1 MKFMTEFISVLN
13 DYLWAK
19 LIVIFLVAIGLFL
32 TVYLGFLQIRFFP
45 EMVRLLGDGRKNKDK
60 DKKTVSS
67 LQAFMIGMAAR
78 IGTGNIAGVATAVA
92 LGGPGAV
99 FWMWLIALIGSA
111 SAFVESTLAQVYK
124 VKDGDSWRG
133 GPAYY
138 MEKALGNRK
147 LGIIFSILI
156 TLSFG
161 LIFNAVQAN
170 TIAASIDN
178 EFGISTS
185 TTAIVLA
192 IITAIIIFGG
202 VHSVAKFS
210 TVLVPIKAGVYIVLA
225 LWVMIANFDIL
236 PNVFGAIFSEGVF
249 TFKQMFGGV
258 MGAAVL
264 HGIRRGLFSNEAGMG
279 SAPNAAATADV
290 THPVKQGFIQALGV
304 IVDTFI
310 ICSSTAM
317 IVLVSGVYKTSE
329 LTGIPLTQESLRVS
343 LGDFAAT
350 FVSISVFLFALST
363 IMGNYYYGESNISFM
378 KNSKKTIYL
387 YRFAVIGMV
396 LFGALYSAEL
406 IWSLAD
412 IFMGLMVLV
421 NLYAITRLSKV
432 AKALLMDYIAQKK
445 KGLDPVFHADSISEL
460 PGREHLEAWVDEKK
474 ANKQI
479 G

>member
-1 MKFMTEFISVLN
+1 MTEFISVLN

-460 PGREHLEAWVDEKK
+460 PGREHLEAWVDEKE

>member
-1 MKFMTEFISVLN
+1 MTEFIAMLN
-13 DYLWAK
+13 DYLWSK

-32 TVYLGFLQIRFFP
+32 TIRFGFLQIKFLP

-60 DKKTVSS
+60 DKKSVSS
-67 LQAFMIGMAAR
+67 LQAFMIGMVAR

-99 FWMWLIALIGSA
+99 FWMWVIALIGSA

-124 VKDGDSWRG
+124 VKDGDAWRG

-138 MEKALGNRK
+138 MEKGLGKRK
-147 LGIIFSILI
+147 LGIAFSILI

-170 TIAASIDN
+170 TIAASINN
-178 EFGISTS
+178 EFGIN
-185 TTAIVLA
+185 TTMTGIILTV
-192 IITAIIIFGG
+192 ITALIIFGG

-210 TVLVPIKAGVYIVLA
+210 TILVPIKAGAYILLS
-225 LWVMIANFDIL
+225 LWIMIANYHVL
-236 PNVFGAIFSEGVF
+236 PSVFSAIFSEGLF
-249 TFKQMFGGV
+249 SFKQLFSGV

-264 HGIRRGLFSNEAGMG
+264 QGIRRGLFSNEAGMG
-279 SAPNAAATADV
+279 SAPNVAPQLDV
-290 THPVKQGFIQALGV
+290 THPAKQGFIQALGV
-304 IVDTFI
+304 IIDTFV
-310 ICSSTAM
+310 ICSSTVM

-329 LTGIPLTQESLRVS
+329 LTGIPLTQESLRVG
-343 LGDFAAT
+343 LGGFAAT

-378 KNSKKTIYL
+378 KHSKKTIL
-387 YRFAVIGMV
+387 FYRFGVILMV

-406 IWSLAD
+406 VWSLAD
-412 IFMGLMVLV
+412 IFMGLMVLI

-432 AKALLMDYIAQKK
+432 AKAVLKDYIAQKK
-445 KGLDPVFHADSISEL
+445 QGKDPVFHADSISHL
-460 PGREHLEAWVDEKK
+460 PGRETLEAWNEEEKTQ
-474 ANKQI
+474 KQI
-479 G
+479 VS

>member
-1 MKFMTEFISVLN
+1 MTEFIAMLN
-13 DYLWAK
+13 DYLWSK

-32 TVYLGFLQIRFFP
+32 TIRFGFLQIKFLP

-60 DKKTVSS
+60 DKKSVSS

-99 FWMWLIALIGSA
+99 FWMWVIALIGSA

-124 VKDGDSWRG
+124 VKDGDAWRG

-138 MEKALGNRK
+138 MEKGLGKRK
-147 LGIIFSILI
+147 LGIAFSILI

-170 TIAASIDN
+170 TIAASINN
-178 EFGISTS
+178 EFGIN
-185 TTAIVLA
+185 TTMTGIILTV
-192 IITAIIIFGG
+192 ITALIIFGG

-210 TVLVPIKAGVYIVLA
+210 TILVPIKAGAYILLS
-225 LWVMIANFDIL
+225 LWIMIANYHVL
-236 PNVFGAIFSEGVF
+236 PSVFSAIFSEGLF
-249 TFKQMFGGV
+249 SFKQLFSGV

-264 HGIRRGLFSNEAGMG
+264 QGIRRGLFSNEAGMG
-279 SAPNAAATADV
+279 SAPNAAAAADV
-290 THPVKQGFIQALGV
+290 THPAKQGFIQALGV
-304 IVDTFI
+304 IIDTFV
-310 ICSSTAM
+310 ICSSTVM

-329 LTGIPLTQESLRVS
+329 LTGIPLTQESLRVE
-343 LGDFAAT
+343 LGGFAAT

-378 KNSKKTIYL
+378 KHSKKTIL
-387 YRFAVIGMV
+387 FYRFGVILMV

-406 IWSLAD
+406 VWSLAD
-412 IFMGLMVLV
+412 IFMGLMVLI

-432 AKALLMDYIAQKK
+432 AKAVLKDYIAQKK
-445 KGLDPVFHADSISEL
+445 QGKDPVFHADSISHL
-460 PGREHLEAWVDEKK
+460 PGRETLEAWNEEEKTQ
-474 ANKQI
+474 KQI
-479 G
+479 VS

>member
-1 MKFMTEFISVLN
+1 MTELVSVLN

-19 LIVIFLVAIGLFL
+19 LLVILLVAIGLFL
-32 TVYLGFLQIRFFP
+32 TVYLGFIQFKFFP
-45 EMVRLLGDGRKNKDK
+45 EMIRLLGDGRNRDK

-99 FWMWLIALIGSA
+99 FWMWLMALIGSA
-111 SAFVESTLAQVYK
+111 SAFVESTLAQLYK
-124 VKDGDSWRG
+124 VKDGSSWRG

-147 LGIIFSILI
+147 LGVIFSILI

-170 TIAASIDN
+170 TIAASINN
-178 EFGISTS
+178 EFGINTK

-192 IITAIIIFGG
+192 IITALIIFGG

-210 TVLVPIKAGVYIVLA
+210 TVLVPIKAGVYIILA
-225 LWVMIANFDIL
+225 LWVMFSNFDIL
-236 PNVFGAIFSEGVF
+236 PDVFGAIFSEGIF

-290 THPVKQGFIQALGV
+290 THPIKQGLIQALGV

-329 LTGIPLTQESLRVS
+329 LSGIPLTQESLRVS

-378 KNSKKTIYL
+378 KNSKKSIYL

-421 NLYAITRLSKV
+421 NLYAITRLAKV
-432 AKALLMDYIAQKK
+432 VKALLKDYVSQKK
-445 KGLDPVFHADSISEL
+445 QGLDPVFSADKIDNL
-460 PGREHLEAWVDEKK
+460 PGRDQLEAWIDEKDVK
-474 ANKQI
+474 KNV

>member
-1 MKFMTEFISVLN
+1 MTEFISVLN

-124 VKDGDSWRG
+124 VKDGDAWRG

-210 TVLVPIKAGVYIVLA
+210 TVLVPIKAGVYIILA

-432 AKALLMDYIAQKK
+432 AKALLVDYIAQKK
-445 KGLDPVFHADSISEL
+445 KGVDPVFHADSISNL
-460 PGREHLEAWVDEKK
+460 PGREHLEAWVDEKEV
-474 ANKQI
+474 NKQI

>member
-1 MKFMTEFISVLN
+1 MTEFISVLN

-178 EFGISTS
+178 EFGISTR

-192 IITAIIIFGG
+192 IITALIIFGG

-210 TVLVPIKAGVYIVLA
+210 TVLVPIKAGVYIILA

-236 PNVFGAIFSEGVF
+236 PDVFGAIFSEGIF

-432 AKALLMDYIAQKK
+432 AKALLLDYIAQKK
-445 KGLDPVFHADSISEL
+445 KGVDPVFHADSISNL
-460 PGREHLEAWVDEKK
+460 PGS
-474 ANKQI
+474 
-479 G
+479 

>member
-1 MKFMTEFISVLN
+1 MTELVTVIN

-32 TVYLGFLQIRFFP
+32 TINLGFIQIKFFP
-45 EMVRLLGDGRKNKDK
+45 EMVRLLGDGRKNKDKDK

-138 MEKALGNRK
+138 MEKALGSRK
-147 LGIIFSILI
+147 LGIVFSILI

-170 TIAASIDN
+170 TIAASIEN
-178 EFGISTS
+178 EFGVNTT
-185 TTAIVLA
+185 TTAIVLG
-192 IITAIIIFGG
+192 IITALIIFGG

-210 TVLVPIKAGVYIVLA
+210 TVLVPIKAGVYILLS
-225 LWVMIANFDIL
+225 LWIMIANYEVL
-236 PNVFGAIFSEGVF
+236 PSVFGAIFSEGIF
-249 TFKQMFGGV
+249 TFKQLFGGV

-279 SAPNAAATADV
+279 SAPNAAAAADV
-290 THPVKQGFIQALGV
+290 THPAKQGFIQALGV

-329 LTGIPLTQESLRVS
+329 LTGIPLTQESLRAG

-378 KNSKKTIYL
+378 KHSKKSIYL
-387 YRFAVIGMV
+387 FRFAVIAMV
-396 LFGALYSAEL
+396 IFGALYSAEL
-406 IWSLAD
+406 VWSLAD
-412 IFMGLMVLV
+412 IFMGLMVLI

-432 AKALLMDYIAQKK
+432 AKAVLKDYIAQKK
-445 KGLDPVFHADSISEL
+445 QGLDPVFHADNIPNL
-460 PGREHLEAWVDEKK
+460 PGREHLEAWTEEKQSK
-474 ANKQI
+474 KQA

>member
-1 MKFMTEFISVLN
+1 MTELVTLLN
-13 DYLWAK
+13 DFLWAK
-19 LIVIFLVAIGLFL
+19 LIVILLVAIGLFL
-32 TVYLGFLQIRFFP
+32 TVYLGFIQFKFFP
-45 EMVRLLGDGRKNKDK
+45 EMVRLLGDGRNRDK
-60 DKKTVSS
+60 EKKSVSS

-111 SAFVESTLAQVYK
+111 SAFVESTLAQLYK
-124 VKDGDSWRG
+124 VKDGSSWRG

-147 LGIIFSILI
+147 LGVLFSILI

-170 TIAASIDN
+170 TIAASINN
-178 EFGISTS
+178 EFGVNTK

-192 IITAIIIFGG
+192 IITALIIFGG

-210 TVLVPIKAGVYIVLA
+210 TVLVPIKAGVYIILA

-236 PNVFGAIFSEGVF
+236 PDVIGAIFSEGIF

-378 KNSKKTIYL
+378 KHSKKSIYL

-412 IFMGLMVLV
+412 IFMGLMVIV

-432 AKALLMDYIAQKK
+432 ARALLKDYIAQKK
-445 KGLDPVFHADSISEL
+445 QGLDPVFYADNIENI
-460 PGREHLEAWVDEKK
+460 PGREHLEAWNDKK
-474 ANKQI
+474 EVKKQI

>member
-1 MKFMTEFISVLN
+1 MTELVTVLN

-19 LIVIFLVAIGLFL
+19 LIVILLVAIGLFL
-32 TVYLGFLQIRFFP
+32 TVYLGFIQFKFFP
-45 EMVRLLGDGRKNKDK
+45 EMVRLLVDGRNRDKDK

-99 FWMWLIALIGSA
+99 FWMWLMALIGSA
-111 SAFVESTLAQVYK
+111 SAFVESTLAQLYK
-124 VKDGDSWRG
+124 VKDGSSWRG

-147 LGIIFSILI
+147 LGVIFSILI

-178 EFGISTS
+178 EFGISTR

-192 IITAIIIFGG
+192 IITALIIFGG

-210 TVLVPIKAGVYIVLA
+210 TVLVPIKAGVYIILA

-236 PNVFGAIFSEGVF
+236 PDVFGAIFSEGIF

-432 AKALLMDYIAQKK
+432 AKALLLDYIAQKK
-445 KGLDPVFHADSISEL
+445 KGVDPVFHADSISNL
-460 PGREHLEAWVDEKK
+460 PGREHLEAWVDEKE

>member
-1 MKFMTEFISVLN
+1 MAEWVSMIN

-19 LIVIFLVAIGLFL
+19 LIVIFLVGIGLFL
-32 TVYLGFLQIRFFP
+32 TINLGFLQIRHFP
-45 EMVRLLGDGRKNKDK
+45 EMVRLLWSGREKKNKDK
-60 DKKTVSS
+60 NKKTVSS

-99 FWMWLIALIGSA
+99 FWMWLIALIGAA

-138 MEKALGNRK
+138 MEKALGSRK
-147 LGIIFSILI
+147 LGIVFSILL

-161 LIFNAVQAN
+161 LIFNAVQSN
-170 TIAASIDN
+170 TIAASFEN
-178 EFGISTS
+178 EFGISTA
-185 TTAIVLA
+185 TTAIVLG
-192 IITAIIIFGG
+192 IITTIIICGG

-210 TVLVPIKAGVYIVLA
+210 TVLVPIKAGVYILLS
-225 LWVMIANFDIL
+225 LWIMIANYELL
-236 PNVFGAIFSEGVF
+236 PSVFGAIFSEGLLSL
-249 TFKQMFGGV
+249 KQLFGGV

-279 SAPNAAATADV
+279 SAPNAAAAADV

-304 IVDTFI
+304 ILDTFV

-317 IVLVSGVYKTSE
+317 IVLFSGVYKTSE
-329 LTGIPLTQESLRVS
+329 LSGIPLTQESLRVG
-343 LGDFAAT
+343 LGDLAAT

-378 KNSKKTIYL
+378 KHSKKSIFL
-387 YRFAVIGMV
+387 YRVAVVAMV

-406 IWSLAD
+406 VWSLAD
-412 IFMGLMVLV
+412 VFMGLMVLV

-432 AKALLMDYIAQKK
+432 AKALLKDYLAQKK
-445 KGLDPVFHADSISEL
+445 QGLDPVFRADSIPNL
-460 PGREHLEAWVDEKK
+460 PGREHLEAWVGEEKT
-474 ANKQI
+474 NKQS
-479 G
+479 

>member
-1 MKFMTEFISVLN
+1 MTELIAIIN

-32 TVYLGFLQIRFFP
+32 TVNLGFLQIRFFP
-45 EMVRLLGDGRKNKDK
+45 EMIRLLWGSGKNKDT

-99 FWMWLIALIGSA
+99 FWMWLIALIGAA

-124 VKDGDSWRG
+124 VKDGNSWRG

-138 MEKALGNRK
+138 MEKALGSRK
-147 LGIIFSILI
+147 LGIAFSILL

-170 TIAASIDN
+170 TIAASLEN
-178 EFGISTS
+178 EFDISTT
-185 TTAIVLA
+185 TTAIVLGV
-192 IITAIIIFGG
+192 ITALIIFGG

-210 TVLVPIKAGVYIVLA
+210 TVLVPIKAGVYILLS
-225 LWVMIANFDIL
+225 LWIMISNYDIL
-236 PNVFGAIFSEGVF
+236 PSVFGAIFSEGIF
-249 TFKQMFGGV
+249 TFKQLFGGV

-279 SAPNAAATADV
+279 SAPNAAAAADV
-290 THPVKQGFIQALGV
+290 THPVKQGFVQALGV
-304 IVDTFI
+304 IVDTFV

-317 IVLVSGVYKTSE
+317 IVLVSGVYKTSK
-329 LTGIPLTQESLRVS
+329 LTGIPLTQESLRVGLS
-343 LGDFAAT
+343 DSAAT

-378 KNSKKTIYL
+378 KHSKASIYL
-387 YRFAVIGMV
+387 YRFAVIAMV

-412 IFMGLMVLV
+412 IFMGCMVLV

-432 AKALLMDYIAQKK
+432 AKALLKDYIAQKK
-445 KGLDPVFHADSISEL
+445 QGLDPVFHADSIPNL
-460 PGREHLEAWVDEKK
+460 PGRENLEAWVEEEEL
-474 ANKQI
+474 NKQV

>member
-1 MKFMTEFISVLN
+1 MTELVSVLN

-19 LIVIFLVAIGLFL
+19 LIVILLVAIGLFL
-32 TVYLGFLQIRFFP
+32 TVYLGFIQFKFFP
-45 EMVRLLGDGRKNKDK
+45 EMIRLLFVDGRNRDK
-60 DKKTVSS
+60 SKKTVSS

-99 FWMWLIALIGSA
+99 FWMWLMALIGSA
-111 SAFVESTLAQVYK
+111 SAFVESTLAQLYK
-124 VKDGDSWRG
+124 VRDGSSWRG

-147 LGIIFSILI
+147 LGVIFSILI

-170 TIAASIDN
+170 TIAASINN
-178 EFGISTS
+178 EFGVNTK

-192 IITAIIIFGG
+192 VITALIIFGG
-202 VHSVAKFS
+202 VHRVAKFS
-210 TVLVPIKAGVYIVLA
+210 TVLVPIKAGVYIILA
-225 LWVMIANFDIL
+225 LWVMISNFDIL
-236 PNVFGAIFSEGVF
+236 PNVFGAIFSDGIF

-317 IVLVSGVYKTSE
+317 IVLVSGVYKTSK
-329 LTGIPLTQESLRVS
+329 LSGIPLTQESLRVS
-343 LGDFAAT
+343 IGDFAAT
-350 FVSISVFLFALST
+350 FVAISVFLFALST

-378 KNSKKTIYL
+378 KHSKTSIYV
-387 YRFAVIGMV
+387 YRFSVIGMV

-421 NLYAITRLSKV
+421 NLYAITRLAKIV
-432 AKALLMDYIAQKK
+432 KALLKDYVSQKK
-445 KGLDPVFHADSISEL
+445 QGLDPVFSADKIDNL
-460 PGREHLEAWVDEKK
+460 PGRDQLEAWVDEKDVK
-474 ANKQI
+474 KDVDV

>member
-1 MKFMTEFISVLN
+1 MTELVTVLN

-19 LIVIFLVAIGLFL
+19 LIVILLVAIGLFL
-32 TVYLGFLQIRFFP
+32 TVYLGFIQFKFFP
-45 EMVRLLGDGRKNKDK
+45 EMVRLLVDGRNKDKDK

-99 FWMWLIALIGSA
+99 FWMWLMALIGSA
-111 SAFVESTLAQVYK
+111 SAFVESTLAQLYK
-124 VKDGDSWRG
+124 VKDGSSWRG

-147 LGIIFSILI
+147 LGVIFSILI

-170 TIAASIDN
+170 TIAASINN
-178 EFGISTS
+178 EFGVNTK

-192 IITAIIIFGG
+192 IITALIIFGG

-210 TVLVPIKAGVYIVLA
+210 TVLVPIKAGVYIILA
-225 LWVMIANFDIL
+225 LWVMFSNFDIL
-236 PNVFGAIFSEGVF
+236 PDVFGAIFSEGIF
-249 TFKQMFGGV
+249 SFKQMFGGV

-290 THPVKQGFIQALGV
+290 THPIKQGLIQALGV

-329 LTGIPLTQESLRVS
+329 LSGIPLTQESLRVS

-378 KNSKKTIYL
+378 KHSKKSIYL

-396 LFGALYSAEL
+396 LFGALYSADL

-421 NLYAITRLSKV
+421 NLYAITRLAKV
-432 AKALLMDYIAQKK
+432 VKALLKDYVSQKK
-445 KGLDPVFHADSISEL
+445 QGLDPVFSANKIDNL
-460 PGREHLEAWVDEKK
+460 PGRDQLEAWVDEKDVK
-474 ANKQI
+474 NHV

>member
-1 MKFMTEFISVLN
+1 MTELVTLLN

-19 LIVIFLVAIGLFL
+19 LLVILLVAIGLFL
-32 TVYLGFLQIRFFP
+32 TVYLGFIQFKFFP
-45 EMVRLLGDGRKNKDK
+45 EMIRLLLVDGRNRDK
-60 DKKTVSS
+60 SKKTVSS

-99 FWMWLIALIGSA
+99 FWMWLMALIGSA
-111 SAFVESTLAQVYK
+111 SAFVESTLAQLYK
-124 VKDGDSWRG
+124 VRDGSSWRG

-147 LGIIFSILI
+147 LGVIFSILI

-170 TIAASIDN
+170 TIAASINN
-178 EFGISTS
+178 EFGVNTK

-192 IITAIIIFGG
+192 IITALIIFGG
-202 VHSVAKFS
+202 VHRVAKFS
-210 TVLVPIKAGVYIVLA
+210 TVLVPIKAGVYIILA
-225 LWVMIANFDIL
+225 LWVMISNFDIL
-236 PNVFGAIFSEGVF
+236 PNVFGAIFSEGIF

-329 LTGIPLTQESLRVS
+329 LSGIPLTQESLRVS
-343 LGDFAAT
+343 IGDFAAT
-350 FVSISVFLFALST
+350 FVAISVFLFALST

-378 KNSKKTIYL
+378 KHSKKSIYV
-387 YRFAVIGMV
+387 YRFSVIGMV

-421 NLYAITRLSKV
+421 NLYAITRLAKIV
-432 AKALLMDYIAQKK
+432 KALLKDYVSQKK
-445 KGLDPVFHADSISEL
+445 QGLDPVFSADKIDNL
-460 PGREHLEAWVDEKK
+460 PGRDQLEAWVDDKE

>member
-1 MKFMTEFISVLN
+1 MTELVTVLN

-19 LIVIFLVAIGLFL
+19 LIVILLVAIGLFL
-32 TVYLGFLQIRFFP
+32 TVYLGFIQFKFFP
-45 EMVRLLGDGRKNKDK
+45 EMIRLLFVDGRNRDK
-60 DKKTVSS
+60 SKKTVSS

-99 FWMWLIALIGSA
+99 FWMWLMALIGSA
-111 SAFVESTLAQVYK
+111 SAFVESTLAQLYK
-124 VKDGDSWRG
+124 VRDGSSWRG

-147 LGIIFSILI
+147 LGVIFSILI

-170 TIAASIDN
+170 TIAASINN
-178 EFGISTS
+178 EFGVNTR

-192 IITAIIIFGG
+192 IITALIIFGG
-202 VHSVAKFS
+202 VHRVAKFS
-210 TVLVPIKAGVYIVLA
+210 TVLVPIKAGVYIILA
-225 LWVMIANFDIL
+225 LWVMISNFDIL
-236 PNVFGAIFSEGVF
+236 PNVFGAIFSDGIF

-317 IVLVSGVYKTSE
+317 IVLVSGVYKTSK
-329 LTGIPLTQESLRVS
+329 LSGIPLTQESLRVS
-343 LGDFAAT
+343 IGDFAAT
-350 FVSISVFLFALST
+350 FVAISVFLFALST

-378 KNSKKTIYL
+378 KHSKTSIYV
-387 YRFAVIGMV
+387 YRFSVIGMV

-421 NLYAITRLSKV
+421 NLYAITRLAKIV
-432 AKALLMDYIAQKK
+432 KALLKDYISQKK
-445 KGLDPVFHADSISEL
+445 QGLDPVFSADKIDNL
-460 PGREHLEAWVDEKK
+460 PGRDQLEAWVHEKDVK
-474 ANKQI
+474 KDVV

>member
-1 MKFMTEFISVLN
+1 MTELVSVIN

-19 LIVIFLVAIGLFL
+19 MIVILLVAIGLFL
-32 TVYLGFLQIRFFP
+32 TIYLGFIQFKFFP
-45 EMVRLLGDGRKNKDK
+45 EMIRLLGDGRRNKDK
-60 DKKTVSS
+60 DKKTVTS

-99 FWMWLIALIGSA
+99 FWMWLMALIGSA

-124 VKDGDSWRG
+124 VKDGSSWRG

-147 LGIIFSILI
+147 LGVIFSILI

-170 TIAASIDN
+170 TIAASIQN
-178 EFGISTS
+178 EFNVNTS

-192 IITAIIIFGG
+192 IITALIIFGG

-210 TVLVPIKAGVYIVLA
+210 TVLVPIKAGVYIILA

-236 PNVFGAIFSEGVF
+236 PSVFGAIFSEGIF

-264 HGIRRGLFSNEAGMG
+264 QGIRRGLFSNEAGMG

-317 IVLVSGVYKTSE
+317 IVLVSGVYKTTE
-329 LTGIPLTQESLRVS
+329 LTGIPLTQESLRLS

-378 KNSKKTIYL
+378 KHSKKTIYL

-421 NLYAITRLSKV
+421 NLYAITRLSKI
-432 AKALLMDYIAQKK
+432 AKTLLKDYIAQKK
-445 KGLDPVFHADSISEL
+445 QGLDPVFHADDVPDL
-460 PGREHLEAWVDEKK
+460 PGREYLEAWTEKRK
-474 ANKQI
+474 SKKQI

>member
-1 MKFMTEFISVLN
+1 MTEIVTLIN

-19 LIVIFLVAIGLFL
+19 LIVIILVAIGLFL
-32 TVYLGFLQIRFFP
+32 TINFGFLQIRFFP
-45 EMVRLLGDGRKNKDK
+45 EMIRLLGDGRKNKDK
-60 DKKTVSS
+60 DKKSVSS

-99 FWMWLIALIGSA
+99 FWMWIIALIGSA

-124 VKDGDSWRG
+124 VKDGDAWRG

-138 MEKALGNRK
+138 MEKGLGNRK
-147 LGIIFSILI
+147 LGIAFSILI

-170 TIAASIDN
+170 TIAASVEN
-178 EFGISTS
+178 EFGINNTL
-185 TTAIVLA
+185 TGVILT
-192 IITAIIIFGG
+192 IITTLIIFGG

-210 TVLVPIKAGVYIVLA
+210 TILVPIKAGAYILLSV
-225 LWVMIANFDIL
+225 WMMIANYEVL
-236 PNVFGAIFSEGVF
+236 PNVFSAIFSEGLF
-249 TFKQMFGGV
+249 SFKQLFSGV

-279 SAPNAAATADV
+279 SAPNAAAAADV
-290 THPVKQGFIQALGV
+290 THPAKQGFIQALGV
-304 IVDTFI
+304 ILDTFI
-310 ICSSTAM
+310 ICSSTVM
-317 IVLVSGVYKTSE
+317 IVLVSGEYQTSD
-329 LTGIPLTQESLRVS
+329 LTGIPLTQESLRT
-343 LGDFAAT
+343 GIGGFAAT

-378 KNSKKTIYL
+378 KHSKKTVLL
-387 YRFAVIGMV
+387 YRVAVILMV

-406 IWSLAD
+406 VWSLAD
-412 IFMGLMVLV
+412 IFMGLMVLI

-432 AKALLMDYIAQKK
+432 AKAVLKDYVAQKK
-445 KGLDPVFHADSISEL
+445 QGRDPVFQADSISNL
-460 PGREHLEAWVDEKK
+460 PGREKLEAWTEEQKS
-474 ANKQI
+474 NKQVV
-479 G
+479 

>member
-1 MKFMTEFISVLN
+1 MTELVTLLN
-13 DYLWAK
+13 DFLWAK
-19 LIVIFLVAIGLFL
+19 LIVILLVAIGLFL
-32 TVYLGFLQIRFFP
+32 TVYLGFIQFKFFP
-45 EMVRLLGDGRKNKDK
+45 EMVRLLGDGRNRDK
-60 DKKTVSS
+60 EKKSVSS

-111 SAFVESTLAQVYK
+111 SAFVESTLAQLYK
-124 VKDGDSWRG
+124 VKDGSSWRG

-147 LGIIFSILI
+147 LGVLFSILI

-170 TIAASIDN
+170 TIAASINN
-178 EFGISTS
+178 EFGVNTK

-192 IITAIIIFGG
+192 IITALIIFGG

-210 TVLVPIKAGVYIVLA
+210 TVLVPIKAGVYIILA

-236 PNVFGAIFSEGVF
+236 PDVFGAIFSEGIF

-378 KNSKKTIYL
+378 KHSKKSIYL

-412 IFMGLMVLV
+412 IFMGLMVIV

-432 AKALLMDYIAQKK
+432 ARALLKDYIAQKK
-445 KGLDPVFHADSISEL
+445 QGLDPVFYADNIENI
-460 PGREHLEAWVDEKK
+460 PGREHLEAWNDKK
-474 ANKQI
+474 EVKKQI

>member
-1 MKFMTEFISVLN
+1 MTELITVLN

-19 LIVIFLVAIGLFL
+19 LIVILLVAIGLFL
-32 TVYLGFLQIRFFP
+32 TVYLGFIQFKFLP
-45 EMVRLLGDGRKNKDK
+45 EMIRLLSDGRNRDK
-60 DKKTVSS
+60 SKKTVSS

-99 FWMWLIALIGSA
+99 FWMWLMALIGSA
-111 SAFVESTLAQVYK
+111 SAFVESTLAQLYK
-124 VKDGDSWRG
+124 VKDGSSWRG

-170 TIAASIDN
+170 TIAASINN
-178 EFGISTS
+178 EFGVNTK

-192 IITAIIIFGG
+192 IITALIIFGG

-210 TVLVPIKAGVYIVLA
+210 TVLVPIKAGVYIILA
-225 LWVMIANFDIL
+225 LWVMFSNFDIL
-236 PNVFGAIFSEGVF
+236 PDVFGAIFSEGIF
-249 TFKQMFGGV
+249 SFKQMFGGV

-290 THPVKQGFIQALGV
+290 THPIKQGLIQALGV

-329 LTGIPLTQESLRVS
+329 LSGIPLTQESLRVS

-378 KNSKKTIYL
+378 KHSKKSIYL

-421 NLYAITRLSKV
+421 NLYAITRLAKV
-432 AKALLMDYIAQKK
+432 VKALLKDYVSQKK
-445 KGLDPVFHADSISEL
+445 QGLDPVFSADKIENI
-460 PGREHLEAWVDEKK
+460 PGRDQLEAWVDEKDAK
-474 ANKQI
+474 KQI

>member
-1 MKFMTEFISVLN
+1 MTEFIALLN
-13 DYLWAK
+13 DYLWSK

-32 TVYLGFLQIRFFP
+32 TIRFGFLQIKFLP

-60 DKKTVSS
+60 KSVSS

-99 FWMWLIALIGSA
+99 FWMWVIALIGSA

-124 VKDGDSWRG
+124 VKDGDAWRG

-138 MEKALGNRK
+138 MEKGLGKRK
-147 LGIIFSILI
+147 LGIAFSILI

-170 TIAASIDN
+170 TIAASINN
-178 EFGISTS
+178 EFGIN
-185 TTAIVLA
+185 TTMTGIILTV
-192 IITAIIIFGG
+192 ITALIIFGG

-210 TVLVPIKAGVYIVLA
+210 TILVPIKAGAYILLSVWIMVANYHVL
-225 LWVMIANFDIL
+225 
-236 PNVFGAIFSEGVF
+236 PSVFSAIFSEGLF
-249 TFKQMFGGV
+249 SFKQLFSGV

-264 HGIRRGLFSNEAGMG
+264 QGIRRGLFSNEAGMG
-279 SAPNAAATADV
+279 SAPNAAAADV
-290 THPVKQGFIQALGV
+290 THPAKQGFIQALGV
-304 IVDTFI
+304 IIDTFV
-310 ICSSTAM
+310 ICSSTVM

-329 LTGIPLTQESLRVS
+329 LTGIPLTQESLRVG
-343 LGDFAAT
+343 LGGFAAT

-378 KNSKKTIYL
+378 KHSKKTIL
-387 YRFAVIGMV
+387 FYRFGVIFMV

-406 IWSLAD
+406 VWSLAD
-412 IFMGLMVLV
+412 IFMGLMVLI

-432 AKALLMDYIAQKK
+432 AKAVLKDYIAQKK
-445 KGLDPVFHADSISEL
+445 QGKDPVFHADSISHL
-460 PGREHLEAWVDEKK
+460 PGRETLEAWNEEQETQ
-474 ANKQI
+474 KQ
-479 G
+479 GVS

>member
-1 MKFMTEFISVLN
+1 MTDLVTVLN

-19 LIVIFLVAIGLFL
+19 LIVILLVAIGLFL
-32 TVYLGFLQIRFFP
+32 TVYLGFIQFKFLP
-45 EMVRLLGDGRKNKDK
+45 EMIRLLVDGRNRDKDK

-99 FWMWLIALIGSA
+99 FWMWLMALIGSA
-111 SAFVESTLAQVYK
+111 SAFVESTLAQLYK
-124 VKDGDSWRG
+124 VKDGSSWRG

-147 LGIIFSILI
+147 LGVIFSILI

-170 TIAASIDN
+170 TIAASINN
-178 EFGISTS
+178 EFGVNTK

-192 IITAIIIFGG
+192 IITALIIFGG

-210 TVLVPIKAGVYIVLA
+210 TVLVPIKAGVYIILA
-225 LWVMIANFDIL
+225 LWVMFSNFDIL
-236 PNVFGAIFSEGVF
+236 PDVFGAIFSEGIF
-249 TFKQMFGGV
+249 SFKQMFGGV

-290 THPVKQGFIQALGV
+290 THPIKQGLIQALGV

-329 LTGIPLTQESLRVS
+329 LSGIPLTQESLRVS

-378 KNSKKTIYL
+378 KHSKKSIYL

-396 LFGALYSAEL
+396 LFGALYSADL

-421 NLYAITRLSKV
+421 NLYAITRLAKV
-432 AKALLMDYIAQKK
+432 VKALLKDYVSQKK
-445 KGLDPVFHADSISEL
+445 QGLDPVFSANKIDNL
-460 PGREHLEAWVDEKK
+460 PGRDQLEAWVDEKDVK
-474 ANKQI
+474 NHV

>member
-1 MKFMTEFISVLN
+1 MTELVTVLN

-19 LIVIFLVAIGLFL
+19 LLVILLVAIGLFL
-32 TVYLGFLQIRFFP
+32 TVYLGFIQFKFFP
-45 EMVRLLGDGRKNKDK
+45 EMIRLLLRDGRNRDK
-60 DKKTVSS
+60 SKKTVSS

-99 FWMWLIALIGSA
+99 FWMWLMALIGSA
-111 SAFVESTLAQVYK
+111 SAFVESTLAQLYK
-124 VKDGDSWRG
+124 VRDGSSWRG

-147 LGIIFSILI
+147 LGVIFSILI

-170 TIAASIDN
+170 TIAASINN
-178 EFGISTS
+178 EFGVNTK

-192 IITAIIIFGG
+192 IITALIIFGG
-202 VHSVAKFS
+202 VHRVAKFS
-210 TVLVPIKAGVYIVLA
+210 TILVPIKAGVYIILA
-225 LWVMIANFDIL
+225 LWVMISNFDIL
-236 PNVFGAIFSEGVF
+236 PNVFGAIFSEGIF

-329 LTGIPLTQESLRVS
+329 LSGIPLTQESLRVS
-343 LGDFAAT
+343 VGDFAAT
-350 FVSISVFLFALST
+350 FVAISVFLFALST

-378 KNSKKTIYL
+378 KHSKKSIYV
-387 YRFAVIGMV
+387 YRFSVIGMV

-421 NLYAITRLSKV
+421 NLYAITRLVKV
-432 AKALLMDYIAQKK
+432 VKALLKDYVSQKK
-445 KGLDPVFHADSISEL
+445 QGLDPVFSADKIDNL
-460 PGREHLEAWVDEKK
+460 PGRDQLEAWVDEKDVK
-474 ANKQI
+474 KNV

>member
-1 MKFMTEFISVLN
+1 MTELVTVLN

-19 LIVIFLVAIGLFL
+19 LIVILLVAIGLFL
-32 TVYLGFLQIRFFP
+32 TVYLGFIQFKFFP
-45 EMVRLLGDGRKNKDK
+45 EMIRLLVDGRNRDK
-60 DKKTVSS
+60 SKKTVSS

-99 FWMWLIALIGSA
+99 FWMWLMALIGSA
-111 SAFVESTLAQVYK
+111 SAFVESTLAQLYK
-124 VKDGDSWRG
+124 VKDGSSWRG

-147 LGIIFSILI
+147 LGVIFSILI

-170 TIAASIDN
+170 TIAASINN
-178 EFGISTS
+178 EFGINTK

-192 IITAIIIFGG
+192 IITALIIFGG

-210 TVLVPIKAGVYIVLA
+210 TVLVPIKAGVYIILA
-225 LWVMIANFDIL
+225 LWVMISNFDIL
-236 PNVFGAIFSEGVF
+236 PDVFGAIFSEGIF

-290 THPVKQGFIQALGV
+290 THPIKQGFIQALGV

-329 LTGIPLTQESLRVS
+329 LSGIPLTQESLRVS

-350 FVSISVFLFALST
+350 FVAISVFLFALST

-378 KNSKKTIYL
+378 KHSKKSIYV

-421 NLYAITRLSKV
+421 NLYAITRLAKV
-432 AKALLMDYIAQKK
+432 VKALLKDYVSQKK
-445 KGLDPVFHADSISEL
+445 QGLDPVFSADKIENI
-460 PGREHLEAWVDEKK
+460 PGRDQLEAWVDDKDVK
-474 ANKQI
+474 KQI

>member
-1 MKFMTEFISVLN
+1 MTDLVTVLN

-19 LIVIFLVAIGLFL
+19 LIVILLVAIGLFL
-32 TVYLGFLQIRFFP
+32 TVYLGFIQFKFFP
-45 EMVRLLGDGRKNKDK
+45 EMVRLLVDGRNRDKDK

-99 FWMWLIALIGSA
+99 FWMWLMALIGSA
-111 SAFVESTLAQVYK
+111 SAFVESTLAQLYK
-124 VKDGDSWRG
+124 VKDGSSWRG

-147 LGIIFSILI
+147 LGVIFSILI

-170 TIAASIDN
+170 TIAASINN
-178 EFGISTS
+178 EFGVNTK

-192 IITAIIIFGG
+192 IITALIIFGG

-210 TVLVPIKAGVYIVLA
+210 TVLVPIKAGVYIILA
-225 LWVMIANFDIL
+225 LWVMFSNFDIL
-236 PNVFGAIFSEGVF
+236 PDVFGAIFSEGIF
-249 TFKQMFGGV
+249 SFKQMFGGV

-290 THPVKQGFIQALGV
+290 THPIKQGLIQALGV

-329 LTGIPLTQESLRVS
+329 LSGIPLTQESLRVS

-378 KNSKKTIYL
+378 KHSKKSIYL

-396 LFGALYSAEL
+396 LFGALYSADL

-421 NLYAITRLSKV
+421 NLYAITRLAKV
-432 AKALLMDYIAQKK
+432 VKALLKDYVSQKK
-445 KGLDPVFHADSISEL
+445 QGLDPVFSANKIDNL
-460 PGREHLEAWVDEKK
+460 PGRDQLEAWVDEKDVK
-474 ANKQI
+474 NHV

>member
-1 MKFMTEFISVLN
+1 MTDFIAVFN
-13 DYLWAK
+13 DYLWSK
-19 LIVIFLVAIGLFL
+19 LIVILLVVIGLFL
-32 TVYLGFLQIRFFP
+32 SVYLGFIQFKFFP
-45 EMVRLLGDGRKNKDK
+45 EMIRLLGDGRRNKDK
-60 DKKTVSS
+60 NKKTVSS

-99 FWMWLIALIGSA
+99 FWMWLMALIGSA

-124 VKDGDSWRG
+124 VKSGTAWRG

-147 LGIIFSILI
+147 LGVIFSILI

-170 TIAASIDN
+170 TIAASINN
-178 EFGISTS
+178 EFGVNTK
-185 TTAIVLA
+185 TTAIVLG
-192 IITAIIIFGG
+192 IITALIIFGG

-210 TVLVPIKAGVYIVLA
+210 TVLVPIKAGVYIILA
-225 LWVMIANFDIL
+225 LWVMFSNFDIL
-236 PNVFGAIFSEGVF
+236 PNVFSAIFSEGIF
-249 TFKQMFGGV
+249 SIKQMFGGI

-290 THPVKQGFIQALGV
+290 THPVKQGLIQALGV

-378 KNSKKTIYL
+378 KHSKKTIYL

-432 AKALLMDYIAQKK
+432 AKALLKDYIAQKK
-445 KGLDPVFHADSISEL
+445 QGLDPVFRADKIANL
-460 PGREHLEAWVDEKK
+460 PGRDKLEAWVDEDEV
-474 ANKQI
+474 NNQV

>member
-1 MKFMTEFISVLN
+1 MTELISVLN

-32 TVYLGFLQIRFFP
+32 TVYLGFIQIKFFP
-45 EMVRLLGDGRKNKDK
+45 EMIRLLGDGRKYKDK
-60 DKKTVSS
+60 NKKSVSS

-170 TIAASIDN
+170 TIAASIQN
-178 EFGISTS
+178 EFNVSTT
-185 TTAIVLA
+185 TTAIVLG
-192 IITAIIIFGG
+192 IITALIIFGG

-225 LWVMIANFDIL
+225 LWVMISNFDIL
-236 PNVFGAIFSEGVF
+236 PNVFGAIFSEGIF

-304 IVDTFI
+304 IVDTFV

-329 LTGIPLTQESLRVS
+329 LTGIPLTQESLRAS

-378 KNSKKTIYL
+378 KHSKKTIYL

-421 NLYAITRLSKV
+421 NLYAITRLAKV
-432 AKALLMDYIAQKK
+432 AKALLKDYIAQKK
-445 KGLDPVFHADSISEL
+445 QGIDPVFHADSISEL
-460 PGREHLEAWVDEKK
+460 PGREHLEAWVDEKQS
-474 ANKQI
+474 NKQI

>member
-1 MKFMTEFISVLN
+1 MTEFVTLLN
-13 DYLWAK
+13 DYLWSK

-32 TVYLGFLQIRFFP
+32 TIRFGLLQIKFLP

-60 DKKTVSS
+60 DKKSVSS

-99 FWMWLIALIGSA
+99 FWMWVIALIGSA

-124 VKDGDSWRG
+124 VKDGDAWRG

-138 MEKALGNRK
+138 MEKGLGKRK
-147 LGIIFSILI
+147 LGMAFSILI

-170 TIAASIDN
+170 TITASIKN
-178 EFGISTS
+178 EFGIN
-185 TTAIVLA
+185 TTMTEIILTVITVL
-192 IITAIIIFGG
+192 IIFGG

-210 TVLVPIKAGVYIVLA
+210 TILVPIKAGAYILLS
-225 LWVMIANFDIL
+225 LWIMIANHEVL
-236 PNVFGAIFSEGVF
+236 PSVFGAIFSEGLF
-249 TFKQMFGGV
+249 SFKQLFSGV

-264 HGIRRGLFSNEAGMG
+264 YGIRRGLFSNEAGMG
-279 SAPNAAATADV
+279 SAPNAAAAADV
-290 THPVKQGFIQALGV
+290 THPAKQGFIQALGV
-304 IVDTFI
+304 ILDTFV
-310 ICSSTAM
+310 ICSSTVM

-329 LTGIPLTQESLRVS
+329 LTGILLTQESLRVG
-343 LGDFAAT
+343 LGGFAAT

-363 IMGNYYYGESNISFM
+363 IMSNYYYGESNISFM
-378 KNSKKTIYL
+378 KHSKKTILL
-387 YRFAVIGMV
+387 YRFGVILMV

-406 IWSLAD
+406 VWSLAD
-412 IFMGLMVLV
+412 IFMGLMVLI

-432 AKALLMDYIAQKK
+432 AKAVLKDYIVQKK
-445 KGLDPVFHADSISEL
+445 QGKDPVFHADSISHL
-460 PGREHLEAWVDEKK
+460 PGRETLEAWNEEQKSQ
-474 ANKQI
+474 KQI
-479 G
+479 VS

>member
-1 MKFMTEFISVLN
+1 MTEFIAMLN
-13 DYLWAK
+13 DYLWSK

-32 TVYLGFLQIRFFP
+32 TIRFGFLQIKFLP

-60 DKKTVSS
+60 DKKSVSS

-99 FWMWLIALIGSA
+99 FWMWVIALIGSA

-124 VKDGDSWRG
+124 VKDGDAWRG

-138 MEKALGNRK
+138 MEKGLGKRK
-147 LGIIFSILI
+147 LGIAFSILI

-170 TIAASIDN
+170 TIAASINN
-178 EFGISTS
+178 EFGIN
-185 TTAIVLA
+185 TTMTGIILTV
-192 IITAIIIFGG
+192 ITALIIFGG

-210 TVLVPIKAGVYIVLA
+210 TILVPIKAGAYILLS
-225 LWVMIANFDIL
+225 LWIMIANYHVL
-236 PNVFGAIFSEGVF
+236 PSVFSAIFSEGLF
-249 TFKQMFGGV
+249 SFKQLFSGV

-264 HGIRRGLFSNEAGMG
+264 QGIRRGLFSNEAGMG
-279 SAPNAAATADV
+279 SAPNAAAAADV
-290 THPVKQGFIQALGV
+290 THPATQGFIQALGV
-304 IVDTFI
+304 IIDTFV
-310 ICSSTAM
+310 ICSSTVM

-329 LTGIPLTQESLRVS
+329 LTGIPLTQESLRVG
-343 LGDFAAT
+343 LGGFAAT

-378 KNSKKTIYL
+378 KHSKKTIL
-387 YRFAVIGMV
+387 FYRFGVILMV

-406 IWSLAD
+406 VWSLAD
-412 IFMGLMVLV
+412 IFMGLMVLI

-432 AKALLMDYIAQKK
+432 AKAVLKDYIAQKK
-445 KGLDPVFHADSISEL
+445 QGKDPVFHADSISHL
-460 PGREHLEAWVDEKK
+460 PGRETLEAWNEEEKTQ
-474 ANKQI
+474 KQI
-479 G
+479 VS

>member
-1 MKFMTEFISVLN
+1 MTELIAIIN

-32 TVYLGFLQIRFFP
+32 TVNLGFLQIRFFP
-45 EMVRLLGDGRKNKDK
+45 EMIRLLWDSGKNKDK

-124 VKDGDSWRG
+124 VKDGNSWRG

-138 MEKALGNRK
+138 MEKALGSRK
-147 LGIIFSILI
+147 LGIAFSILL

-170 TIAASIDN
+170 TIAASLEN
-178 EFGISTS
+178 EFGVS
-185 TTAIVLA
+185 TTATA
-192 IITAIIIFGG
+192 IILGVITALIIFGG

-210 TVLVPIKAGVYIVLA
+210 TVLVPIKAGVYILLSLWIMISNYEVL
-225 LWVMIANFDIL
+225 
-236 PNVFGAIFSEGVF
+236 PSVFGAIFSEGIF
-249 TFKQMFGGV
+249 TLQQLFGGV

-279 SAPNAAATADV
+279 SAPNAAAAADV
-290 THPVKQGFIQALGV
+290 THPVKQGFVQALGV
-304 IVDTFI
+304 IVDTFV

-329 LTGIPLTQESLRVS
+329 LTGIPLTQESLRVGLS
-343 LGDFAAT
+343 DSAAT

-378 KNSKKTIYL
+378 KHSKASIYL
-387 YRFAVIGMV
+387 YRFAVIAMV
-396 LFGALYSAEL
+396 LFGASYSAEL

-412 IFMGLMVLV
+412 IFMGCMVLV

-432 AKALLMDYIAQKK
+432 AKALLKDYIAQKK
-445 KGLDPVFHADSISEL
+445 QGLDPVFHADSIPNL
-460 PGREHLEAWVDEKK
+460 PGRENLEAWVEEEEL
-474 ANKQI
+474 NKQV

>member
-1 MKFMTEFISVLN
+1 MTELVTVLN

-19 LIVIFLVAIGLFL
+19 LIVILLVAIGLFL
-32 TVYLGFLQIRFFP
+32 TVYLGFIQFKFFP
-45 EMVRLLGDGRKNKDK
+45 EMIRLLVDGRNRDKDK

-99 FWMWLIALIGSA
+99 FWMWLMALIGSA
-111 SAFVESTLAQVYK
+111 SAFVESTLAQLYK
-124 VKDGDSWRG
+124 VKDGSSWRG

-147 LGIIFSILI
+147 LGVIFSILI

-170 TIAASIDN
+170 TIAASINN
-178 EFGISTS
+178 EFGVNTK

-192 IITAIIIFGG
+192 IITALIIFGG

-210 TVLVPIKAGVYIVLA
+210 TVLVPIKAGVYIILA
-225 LWVMIANFDIL
+225 LWVMFSNFDIL
-236 PNVFGAIFSEGVF
+236 PDVFGAIFSEGIF
-249 TFKQMFGGV
+249 SFKQMFGGV

-290 THPVKQGFIQALGV
+290 THPIKQGLIQALGV

-329 LTGIPLTQESLRVS
+329 LSGIPLTQESLRVS
-343 LGDFAAT
+343 LGEFAAT

-378 KNSKKTIYL
+378 KHSKKSIYV

-396 LFGALYSAEL
+396 LFGALYSADL

-421 NLYAITRLSKV
+421 NLYAITRLAKV
-432 AKALLMDYIAQKK
+432 VKALLKDYVSQKK
-445 KGLDPVFHADSISEL
+445 QGLDPVFSADKIDNL
-460 PGREHLEAWVDEKK
+460 PGRDQLEAWVDEKDVK
-474 ANKQI
+474 NHV

>member
-1 MKFMTEFISVLN
+1 MTDLITVLN

-19 LIVIFLVAIGLFL
+19 LIVILLVAIGLFL
-32 TVYLGFLQIRFFP
+32 TVYLGFIQFKFLP
-45 EMVRLLGDGRKNKDK
+45 EMIRLLVDGRNRDK

-99 FWMWLIALIGSA
+99 FWMWLMALIGSA
-111 SAFVESTLAQVYK
+111 SAFVESTLAQLYK
-124 VKDGDSWRG
+124 VKDGSSWRG

-147 LGIIFSILI
+147 LGVIFSILI

-170 TIAASIDN
+170 TIAASINN
-178 EFGISTS
+178 EFGVNTK

-192 IITAIIIFGG
+192 IITALIIFGG

-210 TVLVPIKAGVYIVLA
+210 TVLVPIKAGVYIILA
-225 LWVMIANFDIL
+225 LWVMFSNFHIL
-236 PNVFGAIFSEGVF
+236 PDVFGAIFSEGIF
-249 TFKQMFGGV
+249 SFKQMFGGV

-290 THPVKQGFIQALGV
+290 THPIKQGLIQALGV

-329 LTGIPLTQESLRVS
+329 LSGIPLTQESLRVS

-378 KNSKKTIYL
+378 KHSKKSIYL

-396 LFGALYSAEL
+396 LFGALYSADL

-421 NLYAITRLSKV
+421 NLYAITRLAKV
-432 AKALLMDYIAQKK
+432 VKALLKDYVSQKK
-445 KGLDPVFHADSISEL
+445 QGLDPVFSADKIENL
-460 PGREHLEAWVDEKK
+460 PGRDQLEAWVDEKDSK
-474 ANKQI
+474 KQI

>member
-1 MKFMTEFISVLN
+1 MTEFISVLN

-432 AKALLMDYIAQKK
+432 AKALLLDYIAQKK
-445 KGLDPVFHADSISEL
+445 KGVDPVFHADSISNL
-460 PGREHLEAWVDEKK
+460 PGREHLEAWVDEKE

>member
-1 MKFMTEFISVLN
+1 MTDLIAVLN

-19 LIVIFLVAIGLFL
+19 LIVILLVAIGLFL
-32 TVYLGFLQIRFFP
+32 TVYLGFIQFKFFP
-45 EMVRLLGDGRKNKDK
+45 EMVRLLVDGRNRDKDK
-60 DKKTVSS
+60 DKQTVSS

-99 FWMWLIALIGSA
+99 FWMWLMALIGSA
-111 SAFVESTLAQVYK
+111 SAFVESTLAQLYK
-124 VKDGDSWRG
+124 VKDGSSWRG

-147 LGIIFSILI
+147 LGVIFSILI

-170 TIAASIDN
+170 TIAASINN
-178 EFGISTS
+178 EFGVNTK

-192 IITAIIIFGG
+192 IITALIIFGG

-210 TVLVPIKAGVYIVLA
+210 TVLVPIKAGVYIILA
-225 LWVMIANFDIL
+225 LWVMFSNFDIL
-236 PNVFGAIFSEGVF
+236 PDVFGAIFSEGIF
-249 TFKQMFGGV
+249 SFKQMFGGV

-290 THPVKQGFIQALGV
+290 THPIKQGLIQALGV

-329 LTGIPLTQESLRVS
+329 LSGIPLTQESLRVS

-378 KNSKKTIYL
+378 KHSKKSIYL

-421 NLYAITRLSKV
+421 NLYAITRLAKV
-432 AKALLMDYIAQKK
+432 VKALLKDYVSQKK
-445 KGLDPVFHADSISEL
+445 QGLDPVFSANKIDNI
-460 PGREHLEAWVDEKK
+460 PGRDQLEAWVDEKDVK
-474 ANKQI
+474 NHV